1 MSLSSYQ
8 GVFQCN
14 VAVIS
19 VTFKRPFV
27 SCRGLALSTVKSF
40 IPRNDVFN
48 TLPIQCGLTANV
60 NLKVSKEHHNLSVG
74 FCYHCLSCKNWCVC
88 VNVFVRVCVRP
99 PGQYVCRLHSAQG
112 RAGLVVCPFPLGT
125 SPKCQHSP
133 CCARLKSCC
142 HWIVSAFWKVHQ
154 AGLPR
159 GKKTTTKCTNT
170 KKRNKKTKQCYTFPC
185 PSSLLDVFPCCEHCK
200 LFWTPRRLFNIL
212 WYSQP
217 FNVYCKLTV
226 WK

>member
-88 VNVFVRVCVRP
+88 ECVCACVCASTWTVCLSP
-99 PGQYVCRLHSAQG
+99 PLGTGQG
-112 RAGLVVCPFPLGT
+112 RAGGVSIPPWDFTQMSTQPLL
-125 SPKCQHSP
+125 CQIEIMLSLD
-133 CCARLKSCC
+133 CISLLKSPSG
-142 HWIVSAFWKVHQ
+142 WPSK
-154 AGLPR
+154 R
-159 GKKTTTKCTNT
+159 KKTTTKCTNT

-185 PSSLLDVFPCCEHCK
+185 SSSLLDVLPCCEHCK